1 MEAWIEWKNCHF
13 SGTANRDSDLFA
25 KTKHWTLAKYK
36 CIYNLYD
43 VFWSKTVVQQMCTV
57 RSNTLLPG

>member
-1 MEAWIEWKNCHF
+1 MEAWIEWKNCYF
-13 SGTANRDSDLFA
+13 NATANRDSDLFA

-43 VFWSKTVVQQMCTV
+43 VF
-57 RSNTLLPG
+57 